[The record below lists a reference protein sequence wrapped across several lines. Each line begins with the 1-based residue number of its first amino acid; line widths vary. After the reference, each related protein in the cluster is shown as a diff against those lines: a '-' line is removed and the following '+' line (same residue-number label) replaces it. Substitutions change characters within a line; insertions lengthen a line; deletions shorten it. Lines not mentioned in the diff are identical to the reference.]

1 MSYLSLFF
9 VEFIVV
15 AREALHGDEEVP
27 QSCLELLPVVAV
39 VEQVYY
45 KRLYLNTVQV
55 GEQSVDAI
63 NEKIDNKLLIGWEL
77 VRLSILIVDV
87 AKYDVVTLD
96 NSNELLQNSALQ
108 FESSHVS
115 IVCHDRHQ
123 ITYDMKVEVL
133 IEDCCYLWFVNH

>member
-15 AREALHGDEEVP
+15 AGETLHGDEEVP

-63 NEKIDNKLLIGWEL
+63 DEKIDYKLLIGWEL
-77 VRLSILIVDV
+77 VRLSVLIVDV
-87 AKYDVVTLD
+87 AEYDVVTLD

-115 IVCHDRHQ
+115 VVCHDRHQ